1 MTITGTIEQAPK
13 NAYYLTDALAGDIMF
28 RSLCNINWMFGGGS
42 NTTSVMRINSNL
54 VSVNSSTVTVSGNMG
69 VSNINPQYTLD
80 VGGDINFTGNF
91 TKNGQAFLASPWSSN
106 TSNAYLTGG
115 LVGIGTSNPSA
126 ELHVVGTT
134 ACSNIKTQNITGTGA
149 SSNTINIGTDSNT
162 STINIG
168 GNNSTVNISGVL
180 SYITA
185 TDLNVADKKIT
196 LNKGGATATGND
208 TGFEIEEAGVVKG
221 YLKTSSDRNSFL
233 LRTPNATSD
242 FTMNLGNQSVNLNN
256 NTLVLSNSRIGVGT
270 SNPAYN
276 LEVAGVIHATSN
288 ILVNGQPLQAGYWL
302 STGST
307 INYTYSNV
315 AIGSNTDVQ
324 NSKLYV
330 ANTGTTNQGAS
341 GDCTST
347 SNNAVTIYDANYP
360 RVVYKSGDSNTSLV
374 YNFESN
380 KNVFW
385 GENTDSGYYSFR
397 GRNVAVGYVT
407 PPSAGYKL
415 DVNGTANVADKLNVA
430 NNISLGTTNTSEK
443 LTLSAGNIAMVHA
456 GAYGGQA
463 STDKWIS
470 IGDKTQTLGPQF
482 QQSNYGINMTWDTDG
497 CFFGLRDFGSD
508 RKDTVISFG
517 DNSNDNL
524 RFVNS
529 NNTDYFTLT
538 GVGLVG
544 IGKSNPAYK
553 LDVNGD
559 INFTGTFRQN
569 DNPYIGS
576 QWSNTSNIVFLMSSN
591 VGIGKSNPGY
601 PLDVSGQA
609 NATTLSEG
617 GTLLSAKYAPSN
629 ALSNYA
635 LLSGGTLS
643 TTAVTTTTLTGSNAS
658 FSNLTV
664 AGTLNVVSITDYNI
678 TGSNLTMNT
687 IAASNQFFAPLS
699 DSSNAP
705 GYAWSN
711 DTNTGF
717 YHPSACN
724 IAFVVGGIEKMR
736 LTSTGALG
744 VGKSN
749 PGYALDVQGQ
759 ANASSFS
766 ENGTS
771 LTAKYALSNTMSN
784 YLSSTTAST
793 AYAPSNTLS
802 NYVLTSV
809 ANTTYAFS
817 NTMAAISATANWTSN
832 NMGATSQ
839 WTTSSNKLFI
849 LGSNVGIG
857 TSNPS
862 CALQVSGDLQV
873 DSNLILGN
881 RAIQMQGIKILPRTG
896 TGVANITSSVTSI
909 PGYAYN
915 SNLTFSPYTGCNVLV
930 ANGKL
935 GVGTSNPTDTLTIS
949 GNNSGFTYDLT
960 GNSILSNAPTT
971 YGLKFLNSTLNYT
984 NETTVDPTP
993 NTLYGGILLRSYT
1006 TYAGTGI
1013 YNFENRANIGMGLV
1027 VRNGNS
1033 SNVEALSIDY
1043 TGKVGIGKS
1052 NPAYTLDVVG
1062 GTVAAT
1068 TFYGSNANFSNVTVP
1083 GTLTVVNITDCNLV
1097 GSNIVMNKYYA
1108 ANQFF
1113 APNTDSV
1120 SAAGYSWSNDANT
1133 GLFHPTYCNIAMSIG
1148 GAEKVRLT
1156 ATGLGVGKSN
1166 PAYLLDVSGDI
1177 NYTGTF
1183 RQNGTAVSFGIGWA
1197 ANTSN
1202 IYSNSNIGIGISTP
1216 SYPLHVSGA
1225 IYATGDI
1232 GAYSDARAKSEL
1244 QVIDN
1249 ALEKVN
1255 TLTGYTYLLKNPVT
1269 NVISTERHAGLI
1281 AQDVQKVLP
1290 EVVSEDN
1297 KGNLSLCYGNMVG
1310 LLVEAVKELTTENAS
1325 LKATLS
1331 NILDEIAILKSVN

>member
-115 LVGIGTSNPSA
+115 LVGIGTSNPSV

-208 TGFEIEEAGVVKG
+208 TGFEIEEAGIVKG

-407 PPSAGYKL
+407 TPSAGYKL

-569 DNPYIGS
+569 GNAYVGS

-687 IAASNQFFAPLS
+687 IAAINQFFAPLS

-784 YLSSTTAST
+784 YLSSTTAS
-793 AYAPSNTLS
+793 S
-802 NYVLTSV
+802 
-809 ANTTYAFS
+809 TYAFS

-832 NMGATSQ
+832 NMGAASQ
-839 WTTSSNKLFI
+839 WTTSSSNLYI

-857 TSNPS
+857 TNAPTRS
-862 CALQVSGDLQV
+862 LQVAGDLQV
-873 DSNLILGN
+873 DSNLYLANKIN
-881 RAIQMQGIKILPRTG
+881 MQGLQISKRTG
-896 TGVANITSSVTSI
+896 TGVANVTTVVY
-909 PGYAYN
+909 PNGYAYN
-915 SNLTFSPYTGCNVLV
+915 SNITISPYTGCNV
-930 ANGKL
+930 
-935 GVGTSNPTDTLTIS
+935 TIA
-949 GNNSGFTYDLT
+949 GN
-960 GNSILSNAPTT
+960 
-971 YGLKFLNSTLNYT
+971 
-984 NETTVDPTP
+984 
-993 NTLYGGILLRSYT
+993 
-1006 TYAGTGI
+1006 
-1013 YNFENRANIGMGLV
+1013 V
-1027 VRNGNS
+1027 V
-1033 SNVEALSIDY
+1033 
-1043 TGKVGIGKS
+1043 
-1052 NPAYTLDVVG
+1052 
-1062 GTVAAT
+1062 
-1068 TFYGSNANFSNVTVP
+1068 GSNANFSNITVP

-1113 APNTDSV
+1113 APNADSA
-1120 SAAGYSWSNDANT
+1120 SSAGYSWSNDANT
-1133 GLFHPTYCNIAMSIG
+1133 GLFHPTYCNIAMSVG
-1148 GAEKVRLT
+1148 GTEKVRLT
-1156 ATGLGVGKSN
+1156 ATGFGVGKSN

-1183 RQNGTAVSFGIGWA
+1183 RQNGTAVSFGLGWA
-1197 ANTSN
+1197 ANGTN

-1331 NILDEIAILKSVN
+1331 NIIDEIAILKSVI